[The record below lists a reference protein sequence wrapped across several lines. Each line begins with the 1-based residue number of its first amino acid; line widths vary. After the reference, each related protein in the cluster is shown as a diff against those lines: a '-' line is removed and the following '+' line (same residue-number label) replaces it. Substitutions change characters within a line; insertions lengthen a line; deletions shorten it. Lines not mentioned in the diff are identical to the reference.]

1 MIAGSTRPEILL
13 GGRYVLADVLASGG
27 MATVHIGR
35 LLGEGGFSRT
45 VAIKRL
51 HPQFVHDAEFVAMFL
66 DEARLVARIRHP
78 NVVPTLDVVS
88 LENEIFL
95 VMELVIGE
103 SLARLLRVAK
113 KRKTP
118 VPLNIASGM
127 MMGALQGLHAA
138 HEAKDEQGAPLNIVH
153 RDVTPHNILIGT
165 DGIPRIIDFGVA
177 KAIGQMHLTREGQ
190 IKGKVAYMSPEQLR
204 AKPLDR
210 RADVYAA
217 GVVLWETLT
226 GRKLFQAEDDVS
238 SVVMALDG
246 VKVTP
251 SSINPAL
258 PKELDEVVMRALAP
272 DPAQRY
278 ATAREM
284 ALDLERVAPCA
295 SAYTIGAWVED
306 LAQDEMEKRSAQI
319 TQLENSSSVKTSEVS
334 EKIRHLSQFPPALGP
349 TEPPA
354 EPTSAVSRGGAQVS
368 EITGGDSQVSEIIQ
382 GDSQVSELSLTSD
395 PRGAGV
401 SGRARLVPVVAAA
414 IFLGGFGFWWLT
426 RTPEVG
432 PSESVPAATS
442 GGGPASA
449 ASPSTPT
456 PPASAAPASS
466 APAPSA
472 SAPAPAVSADPASS
486 AASKEDEEAKAKAK
500 KARKAA
506 ATDCSNPYSKG
517 PDGILRIKPGC
528 L

>member
-1 MIAGSTRPEILL
+1 
-13 GGRYVLADVLASGG
+13 
-27 MATVHIGR
+27 
-35 LLGEGGFSRT
+35 
-45 VAIKRL
+45 
-51 HPQFVHDAEFVAMFL
+51 
-66 DEARLVARIRHP
+66 
-78 NVVPTLDVVS
+78 
-88 LENEIFL
+88 
-95 VMELVIGE
+95 
-103 SLARLLRVAK
+103 
-113 KRKTP
+113 
-118 VPLNIASGM
+118 
-127 MMGALQGLHAA
+127 
-138 HEAKDEQGAPLNIVH
+138 
-153 RDVTPHNILIGT
+153 
-165 DGIPRIIDFGVA
+165 
-177 KAIGQMHLTREGQ
+177 
-190 IKGKVAYMSPEQLR
+190 
-204 AKPLDR
+204 
-210 RADVYAA
+210 
-217 GVVLWETLT
+217 
-226 GRKLFQAEDDVS
+226 
-238 SVVMALDG
+238 
-246 VKVTP
+246 
-251 SSINPAL
+251 
-258 PKELDEVVMRALAP
+258 
-272 DPAQRY
+272 
-278 ATAREM
+278 
-284 ALDLERVAPCA
+284 
-295 SAYTIGAWVED
+295 
-306 LAQDEMEKRSAQI
+306 MEKRSAQI